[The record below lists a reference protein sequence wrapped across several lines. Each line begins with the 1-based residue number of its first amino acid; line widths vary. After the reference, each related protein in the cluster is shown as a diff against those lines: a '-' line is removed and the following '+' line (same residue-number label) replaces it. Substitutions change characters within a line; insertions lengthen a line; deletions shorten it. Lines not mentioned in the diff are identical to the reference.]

1 MYEENPSILPKD
13 MHDEIH
19 RAIAKQILS
28 TNDEKWNTIP
38 KAYNELDNLRAK
50 YEENNDTERL
60 AMMNDL
66 NNFLEEIEKKYQDA

>member
-1 MYEENPSILPKD
+1 VILPKD
-13 MHDEIH
+13 MYNEIH

-28 TNDEKWNTIP
+28 TNQEKWNTIP
-38 KAYNELDNLRAK
+38 KAYSELDTLRVK
-50 YEENNDTERL
+50 YEEENDQERL